1 MKNRNFNYYQTFI
14 TVAPDSTALESITPP
29 SRKDG
34 KTKALIEYE
43 LLIHHPYT
51 FTQEDLVY
59 EVHIRHKEIPEEI
72 LQIIGTEIRYELFQK
87 SHACLRAS
95 MLAKKY
101 GWGIH
106 FDDAGKIAIYPVE
119 SSEYQRF
126 LANESGHVKVLAAMR
141 SSRAKTDK

>member
-1 MKNRNFNYYQTFI
+1 MTNRDFNYYQTFI
-14 TVAPDSTALESITPP
+14 TVAPDSTILESMIPP
-29 SRKDG
+29 SKKDG

-51 FTQEDLVY
+51 FTQEEMIY

-72 LQIIGTEIRYELFQK
+72 FKQRGTEIRDELFQK
-87 SHACLRAS
+87 SHACMRAS

-106 FDDAGKIAIYPVE
+106 FDDAGKIALYPVE
-119 SSEYQRF
+119 SPEYQRF
-126 LANESGHVKVLAAMR
+126 LANESGRVKVLAAMR
-141 SSRAKTDK
+141 SSRAKT